1 MWTGAVVLPVHDTS
15 AAARP
20 KSRTPPADRDAL
32 PSAPLRRRQAAV
44 QGTVG
49 TPVQPLLLP
58 RSAEQQ
64 PPVPKLDLRTVEVAK
79 ADVNLTPPASTRS
92 PPTAMDK
99 PDRSRQPGQDPP
111 MGRQGLAGASSWS
124 PHWLHHHGEASVS
137 RIRIVGGPWWFSSL
151 RTCAGSCA
159 RWWTRWSWFRGH
171 CGTWLMDM
179 RPTLPVATE

>member
-1 MWTGAVVLPVHDTS
+1 VAVMWTGAVVLPVHDTS

-20 KSRTPPADRDAL
+20 KPGTPPADRDAL

-99 PDRSRQPGQDPP
+99 PDRSWQPGQD
-111 MGRQGLAGASSWS
+111 RLAGYPCGRRTARVPCSRLRLPWTAWRPDAGRLTSAWTTKS
-124 PHWLHHHGEASVS
+124 PAECCPGHG
-137 RIRIVGGPWWFSSL
+137 RP
-151 RTCAGSCA
+151 A
-159 RWWTRWSWFRGH
+159 RSQTPMAH
-171 CGTWLMDM
+171 Q
-179 RPTLPVATE
+179 